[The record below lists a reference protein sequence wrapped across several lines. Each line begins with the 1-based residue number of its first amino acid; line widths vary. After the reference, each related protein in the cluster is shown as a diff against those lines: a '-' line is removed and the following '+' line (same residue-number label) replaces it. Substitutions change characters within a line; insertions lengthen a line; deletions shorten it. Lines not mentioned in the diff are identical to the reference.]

1 MKTQGLNKL
10 FIDELAD
17 MYNSEMQITDF
28 LPKLIKLA
36 ALSEL
41 KNSLTKH
48 LLETKNQAKRI
59 KKIFSILGIPLTQKT
74 CKAMQGLIHE
84 AEDIVRNK
92 TKSPTLDAAII
103 SAAQKIEHYEM
114 ASYGTLRSFANHLSL
129 KSEIAD
135 LLQENL
141 NEEGAADKKLTKIAD
156 GTFFSTGVNSQAA
169 KSSNAN
175 AQKNK
180 TTATSARTSKT
191 AAAKAKSPVARTT
204 KARKSPTTAKAKA
217 PSRTSAK
224 KTSSTTKRAVKSPAL
239 TSRTRSKAT
248 TTAARARHTAVA
260 AHPNRSSASSKL
272 KSLLSHGNK
281 ASSKMKSAYASARK

>member
-17 MYNSEMQITDF
+17 MYNSEMQITDS

-36 ALSEL
+36 SLPEL

-48 LLETKNQAKRI
+48 LVETKNQAKRI

-169 KSSNAN
+169 KSLNAT
-175 AQKNK
+175 AKQK
-180 TTATSARTSKT
+180 TTVTNARASKT
-191 AAAKAKSPVARTT
+191 AAKAKSPAAKTT
-204 KARKSPTTAKAKA
+204 KAKKSPASAKAKA
-217 PSRTSAK
+217 SSSASSK
-224 KTSSTTKRAVKSPAL
+224 KTSSLSKRAVKSPAL

-248 TTAARARHTAVA
+248 KTAARARHTSAA
-260 AHPNRSSASSKL
+260 AHSSRSSAASKL
-272 KSLLSHGNK
+272 KSLISHGNK
-281 ASSKMKSAYASARK
+281 ASSKMKSAYAAARK